1 MFYRLRTDFQL
12 AIITLFGACA
22 VFGILPLAV
31 YRLVSGQVLV
41 GVLDVLLVTAITGGV
56 VYAWRSGDTRRC
68 GLALVFVTTLG
79 ATAVAMLLG
88 VDGVFWIYPTAMANF
103 FLVGRRLAVGLT
115 LAALLALVI
124 HGGAF
129 QSVAQSFSFLLSA
142 AVVSLF
148 AFIFA
153 ARTDTQRVQLES
165 LATRD
170 WLTGANNRQAMEHEL
185 QMAVHANLR
194 SPATYGLMMLDLD
207 HFKRIN
213 DQHGH
218 DAGDR
223 VLVAFAELMRKST
236 RKVDR
241 LFRFGGE
248 EFVLLLP
255 GAGVAEL
262 HKATVNL
269 MERIRAELKSPA
281 GAVTCSIGAAALLP
295 GEEWPLWLARADAAM
310 YRAKQGGRN
319 RVEIDQG
326 EHPPAPVPAL
336 GEAAL
341 Q

>member
-12 AIITLFGACA
+12 AIISLFGACA

-31 YRLVSGQVLV
+31 YRFVSGQVLV
-41 GVLDVLLVTAITGGV
+41 GVLDVLVVTGIAGGV
-56 VYAWRSGDTRRC
+56 AYAWRSGDTRRC
-68 GLALVFVTTLG
+68 GLVLVFVTTVG

-88 VDGVFWIYPTAMANF
+88 VDGVFWLYPTFLANF
-103 FLVGRRLAVGLT
+103 FLVGRRLAVTLT
-115 LAALLALVI
+115 MGAILVLVS

-129 QSVAQSFSFLLSA
+129 QSQAQSFSFLLSA
-142 AVVSLF
+142 SVVSLL
-148 AFIFA
+148 ALIFA
-153 ARTDTQRVQLES
+153 ARTETQRFQLET

-170 WLTGANNRQAMEHEL
+170 SLTGVENRRAMEHEL
-185 QMAVHANLR
+185 QMAVHTNLR
-194 SPATYGLMMLDLD
+194 NPAPYGLVMLDLD

-213 DQHGH
+213 DQYGH

-223 VLVAFAELMRKST
+223 VLVVFADLMRKST

-262 HKATVNL
+262 DTATSHL
-269 MERIRAELKSPA
+269 MDRIRAELKSPS
-281 GAVTCSIGAAALLP
+281 GAVTCSMGAAALLP

-326 EHPPAPVPAL
+326 EHPPGPAS
-336 GEAAL
+336 GEVAL